1 MCDSALK
8 KETLEGTSTALRF
21 LKFRDVAVCYAALKD
36 IDRREVWGMWTNA
49 SHRVRGCGRQT
60 GKKIAFRGMEEKGR
74 K

>member
-1 MCDSALK
+1 MGDVECFA
-8 KETLEGTSTALRF
+8 F
-21 LKFRDVAVCYAALKD
+21 LKIPNVAECYVALED
-36 IDRREVWGMWTNA
+36 IERREVWGMWTNA